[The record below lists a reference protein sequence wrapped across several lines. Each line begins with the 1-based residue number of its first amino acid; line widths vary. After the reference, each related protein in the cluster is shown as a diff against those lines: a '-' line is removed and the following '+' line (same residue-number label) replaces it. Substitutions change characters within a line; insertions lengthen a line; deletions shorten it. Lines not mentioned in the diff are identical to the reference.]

1 MEQEHS
7 LYFVAHLSGVDTCGE
22 VHANTGR
29 HHLIPVELCALDAG
43 HTQ

>member
-7 LYFVAHLSGVDTCGE
+7 LYFVTHRSGVNTCRE
-22 VHANTGR
+22 MHANTGR
-29 HHLIPVELCALDAG
+29 RHLAPVELRALDAG